1 MTFNQLLDKY
11 RAISFSEHDKGS
23 RFEALMK
30 NFLLTYPE
38 YREKFSNVW
47 LWNDFPFRD
56 ELGTVDLGIDIV
68 CKTFNGD
75 FWAVQCK
82 FYAESTIITKSAV
95 DTFLATSSKTF
106 DGDKKFSAR
115 LWISTSDNL
124 TDNAEITLQNQSPEV
139 LRIGMEE
146 LSKAA
151 VDWEKLDAG
160 LFGKQAVNN
169 FREPLEHQLNAIN
182 SAQIHFQNHNR
193 GKLIMACGTGKTYTS
208 LKIAEK
214 LFPNGKILF
223 LVPSISLLGQILHE
237 WATFAENP
245 FNYICVCSD
254 ETVSKKTD
262 DEILSVNLP
271 LPATTNPDEILR
283 RMKNFSDNMTVVF
296 STYQSLDK
304 VSAAKIEFDLIICD
318 EAHRTT
324 GYGEKSTEF
333 TRVHDEN
340 FIHGKKRL
348 YMTATPRLYTSEAKK
363 KAADNDLMLW
373 SMDDAEIYGEEFF
386 HIGFGEAVEKNLLSD
401 YKVLILTVNQPLEV
415 GDKKIST
422 DDKEKVTGCI
432 NALQKKL
439 TDIEI
444 LGDPTPMKT
453 AVGFCSRIKD
463 SERIA
468 KEFISQGISAV
479 HVDGKMSGDYRSKQ
493 LSWLKETPEND
504 CRIITNARCLSEGVD
519 VPSLDAILF
528 LSSKRSQVDIVQAV
542 GRVMRKAPDKKYGYI
557 IIPVVVPL
565 DKSPETALA
574 KGEFDIVWKILNAL
588 RAHDSRMDIFIEEIK
603 LHSGKGG
610 SKNPSDKIIVE
621 GDDKIPL
628 QTLLHFDELKN
639 LIYARM
645 VERVGNR
652 RYWEQWA
659 KDIAQIAE
667 RHIKRIKELVATD
680 LDAKREFGNLVYNL
694 QQNLNPSVTNDAA
707 YDMLAQ
713 HIVTRPVF
721 EALFEN
727 YSFVKNNPVSKY
739 LENILSILDSKNI
752 AADSEQLKKFYDSVR
767 ERCKIATSAEDRQKI
782 IIELY
787 EKFFKT
793 AAPLTVERLG
803 IVYTP
808 VEVVD
813 FILRSVNEVLKENFG
828 KTLSSK
834 GVHILDPFTGTGTF
848 ITRLIQSNLI
858 SNRDILRKYFSELH
872 ANEIIL
878 LAYYIAAIN
887 IENAFHDRVD
897 AKNYQPFEGICFTD
911 TFQAYEQDENAKG
924 QTDFVDF
931 RDPMKE
937 NSERV
942 KNQTKTRIEVIVG
955 NPPYSVGQRS
965 ANDNAQ
971 NIFYSKLERRI
982 AETYAAKTDATN
994 KNSLYD
1000 SYIKAIRLAS
1010 DKISAGGVMGLV
1022 TNAGWLDGA
1031 AMDSLRKCFEQEFS
1045 KIYVFNL
1052 RGNQRTQGETSRREG
1067 GKIFGSGS
1075 RAPISITILVKN
1087 PAHVGKAQIFYK
1099 VVDDYLTREQ
1109 KLNAIKIVRSLHDDF
1124 QAITPN
1130 ERGDWINQRG
1140 DEFDSFIP
1148 LHESPIPKYEN
1159 FFMTRS
1165 NGLKTQRDAWCYN
1178 FSRLALAN
1186 NIRKTI
1192 DAYNQAN
1199 EWDFYLAKD
1208 VVWTR
1213 ATKTKK
1219 YQHHKIVYKSRRVI
1233 KAMYRPFC
1241 QEFLYYDTDLNEMIY
1256 QMDKFFPNGTEEN
1269 LLICVPGVSGTKDF
1283 SVFITNKV
1291 TDLHLNGDAQCFPL
1305 YWYEGESQLGLFE
1318 PEEKFFK
1325 RRRDGISDWILNEAR
1340 KKYGVDV
1347 SKEDIFYYVY
1357 GFLHL
1362 RSYREKFSAE
1372 LKKSLPRI
1380 ILTDKFWELSRAGR
1394 QLAEIHLNYETQ
1406 PAPDGVEVIG
1416 AEKNNFAVKKLRFA
1430 SKDDRTTLIY
1440 NDFITIKNIPPRCF
1454 EYVVNGRSPLEWIID
1469 RYQIKTDSASGIVN
1483 NPNDWATEHGDE
1495 KYILNLILSSITV
1508 SLKTL
1513 DIIEGLP
1520 DILVNDEDV

>member
-271 LPATTNPDEILR
+271 LPATTNPDEISR
-283 RMKNFSDNMTVVF
+283 RMENFSDNMTVVF

-304 VSAAKIEFDLIICD
+304 VSAAKIDFDLIICD

-340 FIHGKKRL
+340 FIHGNKRL

-373 SMDDAEIYGEEFF
+373 SMDDATIYGEEFF

-463 SERIA
+463 SENIA
-468 KEFISQGISAV
+468 KEFKSQGISAV
-479 HVDGKMSGDYRSKQ
+479 HVDGKMSSDYRSKK

-504 CRIITNARCLSEGVD
+504 CRIITNVRCLSEGVD

-565 DKSPETALA
+565 DKSPEEALA

-610 SKNPSDKIIVE
+610 GKSPSDKIIVE

-659 KDIAQIAE
+659 KDIAQIAD
-667 RHIKRIKELVATD
+667 RHIQRIKELVATD
-680 LDAKREFGNLVYNL
+680 SEAEHEFNQLIYNL
-694 QQNLNPSVTNDAA
+694 QQNLNPKVTSEDVYN
-707 YDMLAQ
+707 MLAQ

-739 LENILSILDSKNI
+739 LENILSILDKKNI

-813 FILRSVNEVLKENFG
+813 FILHSVNDVLKKNFG

-858 SNRDILRKYFSELH
+858 SNRDILRKYFSEFH

-1031 AMDSLRKCFEQEFS
+1031 AMDGLRKCFEQEFS

-1325 RRRDGISDWILNEAR
+1325 RRDGISDWILNEAR

>member
-1 MTFNQLLDKY
+1 MTFNELLDKY
-11 RAISFSEHDKGS
+11 RDISFSEHDKGS

-82 FYAESTIITKSAV
+82 FYAESTTITKSAV

-106 DGDKKFSAR
+106 SGQKFSVR

-146 LSKAA
+146 LRKAA

-169 FREPLEHQLNAIN
+169 FREPKEHQLNAIN
-182 SAQIHFQNHNR
+182 SAQIYFQNHNR

-271 LPATTNPDEILR
+271 LPATTDPDEILR
-283 RMKNFSDNMTVVF
+283 RMKNFSDAMTVIF

-304 VSAAKIEFDLIICD
+304 ISAAQIEFDLIICD

-340 FIHGKKRL
+340 FIHGNKRL

-373 SMDDAEIYGEEFF
+373 SMDDTEIYGEEFF

-401 YKVLILTVNQPLEV
+401 YKVLILTVNKPLEV

-422 DDKEKVTGCI
+422 DDKEKITGCI

-468 KEFISQGISAV
+468 EEFISQGISAV
-479 HVDGKMSGDYRSKQ
+479 HVDGKMSGDFRSKQ
-493 LSWLKETPEND
+493 LSWLKETPDND

-542 GRVMRKAPDKKYGYI
+542 GRVMRKADDKKYGYI

-603 LHSGKGG
+603 LHVGKGN
-610 SKNPSDKIIVE
+610 KTPSDKIFVE
-621 GDDKIPL
+621 NPDEIPL

-667 RHIKRIKELVATD
+667 SHIQRIKELVATD
-680 LDAKREFGNLVYNL
+680 NDANREFGNLVYNL
-694 QQNLNPSVTNDAA
+694 QKNLNPTVTNDAA

-752 AADSEQLKKFYDSVR
+752 ATDSEQLKKFYDSVR

-813 FILRSVNEVLKENFG
+813 FILRAVNEVLKENFG

-848 ITRLIQSNLI
+848 ITRLIQSDDLI
-858 SNRDILRKYFSELH
+858 KPRDLMRKYFNELH

-971 NIFYSKLERRI
+971 NIFYPKLERRI
-982 AETYAAKTDATN
+982 AETYAAKTNATN

-1000 SYIKAIRLAS
+1000 SYIKAIRLSS
-1010 DKISAGGVMGLV
+1010 DRISAGGVMGLV

-1031 AMDSLRKCFEQEFS
+1031 AMDGLRKCFEQEFS

-1052 RGNQRTQGETSRREG
+1052 RGNARTQGELRQREKG
-1067 GKIFGSGS
+1067 NVFGSGS

-1087 PAHVGKAQIFYK
+1087 PAHVGKADIFYR
-1099 VVDDYLTREQ
+1099 DIGDYLTRED
-1109 KLNAIKIVRSLHDDF
+1109 KLNKIMITRSIHDDF

-1140 DEFDSFIP
+1140 NEFETFIP
-1148 LHESPIPKYEN
+1148 LAPDKKFDGAAQS
-1159 FFMTRS
+1159 FFVTYSM
-1165 NGLKTQRDAWCYN
+1165 GLKTSRDAWCYN
-1178 FSRLALAN
+1178 FSRSELEK
-1186 NIRKTI
+1186 NIRTTI
-1192 DAYNQAN
+1192 DYYNTHKPM
-1199 EWDFYLAKD
+1199 DFDPKKF
-1208 VVWTR
+1208 VWVYDNVQDKNR
-1213 ATKTKK
+1213 GLK
-1219 YQHHKIVYKSRRVI
+1219 YKFDDAQIVESF
-1233 KAMYRPFC
+1233 YRPFC
-1241 QEFLYYDTDLNEMIY
+1241 KSNLYYDEHLNQRLYKIPKIFPD
-1256 QMDKFFPNGTEEN
+1256 DKEN
-1269 LLICVPGVSGTKDF
+1269 LVICVQGTSGINF
-1283 SVFITNKV
+1283 SVLIANKIP
-1291 TDLHLNGDAQCFPL
+1291 DQHFNGDPQCFPL
-1305 YWYEGESQLGLFE
+1305 YWYEAAAQGNLFGENLE
-1318 PEEKFFK
+1318 
-1325 RRRDGISDWILNEAR
+1325 RRDGISDWILNEAR
-1340 KKYGVDV
+1340 KKYGVDI

-1372 LKKSLPRI
+1372 LKKSLPQI
-1380 ILTDKFWELSRAGR
+1380 ILSDKFWELSRAGR
-1394 QLAEIHLNYETQ
+1394 ELAAIHLNYESQ
-1406 PAPDGVEVIG
+1406 EPPAQVEVIG
-1416 AEKNNFAVKKLRFA
+1416 GGDFDVKKLRFA
-1430 SKDDRTTLIY
+1430 KDDRTTLIY
-1440 NDFITIKNIPPRCF
+1440 NDFITIKNIPPRSF

-1469 RYQIKTDSASGIVN
+1469 RYQVKTDTASGIVN

-1495 KYILNLILSSITV
+1495 KYILKLILSCITV

-1513 DIIEGLP
+1513 DIVEGLP
-1520 DILVNDEDV
+1520 DVLVNDEDV